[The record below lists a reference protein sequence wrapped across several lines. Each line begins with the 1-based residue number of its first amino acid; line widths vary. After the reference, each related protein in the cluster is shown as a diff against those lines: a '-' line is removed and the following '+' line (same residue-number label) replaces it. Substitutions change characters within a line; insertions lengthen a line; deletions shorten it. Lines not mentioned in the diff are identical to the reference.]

1 MTKALLKSSIGGV
14 AIMAILLSAPIWADD
29 KLEDFERARQLVA
42 EGKIVPLNTIL
53 ERAEIKPG
61 WRLLEV
67 EFERDDGQWIYELEV
82 LKEDGEVI
90 ELLYDAETGAYLG
103 MED

>member
-1 MTKALLKSSIGGV
+1 
-14 AIMAILLSAPIWADD
+14 MAILLSAPIWADD
-29 KLEDFERARQLVA
+29 KLEDFEHARQLVS
-42 EGKIVPLNTIL
+42 EGKIVPLETIL
-53 ERAEIKPG
+53 KRTEIKPG